1 MRILINL
8 YAKKFKKIKKALR
21 MLNEPKKSM
30 YNAVDIK
37 SLTKLIKYLYGI

>member
-1 MRILINL
+1 MRKSL
-8 YAKKFKKIKKALR
+8 KKLKKPLECL
-21 MLNEPKKSM
+21 MNQKKSM